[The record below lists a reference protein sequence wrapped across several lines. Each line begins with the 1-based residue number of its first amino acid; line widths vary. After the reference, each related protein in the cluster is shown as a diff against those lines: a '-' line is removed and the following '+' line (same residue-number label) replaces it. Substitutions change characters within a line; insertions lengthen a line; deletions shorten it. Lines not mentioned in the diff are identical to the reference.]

1 MGLIH
6 VYCGDGKG
14 KTTASIGLAVRA
26 SGSGMKVVFLQFMK
40 GRHVSELD
48 SLKLIPNITV
58 LRNDKEFG
66 FYNTLEEQDKTD
78 ITKLH
83 NKNLNKAIDLVDS
96 GLCDM
101 LILDEITSTYNY
113 QLIDTALV
121 DHLIL
126 NKKPELE
133 LILTG
138 REPNQLFIESA
149 DYVSEIKKIKHP
161 YDKKIGARKGIEL

>member
-26 SGSGMKVVFLQFMK
+26 SGSGMKVVFLQFLK

-48 SLKLIPNITV
+48 SLKLIPNITM
-58 LRNDKEFG
+58 LRNDKDFG
-66 FYNTLEEQDKTD
+66 FYYTMDDQVKAEV
-78 ITKLH
+78 TKIH
-83 NKNLNKAIDLVDS
+83 NENLNIAIDRVDA

-113 QLIDTALV
+113 QLIDTAV
-121 DHLIL
+121 IDRLIT

-133 LILTG
+133 LVLTG
-138 REPNQLFIESA
+138 REPNNLFIEFA

-161 YDKKIGARKGIEL
+161 YDKKIAARKGIEL